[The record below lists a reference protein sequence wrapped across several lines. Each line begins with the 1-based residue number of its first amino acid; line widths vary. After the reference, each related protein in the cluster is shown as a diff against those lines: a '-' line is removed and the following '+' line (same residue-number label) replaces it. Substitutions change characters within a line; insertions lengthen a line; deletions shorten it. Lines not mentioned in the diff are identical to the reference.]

1 MELSRR
7 ELLRATAAA
16 AVFGA
21 GCARES
27 SGAGNRAA
35 SAITGSIVG
44 QDDARGHRLR
54 NGVSASTA
62 SARESEIPLVI
73 VGGGI
78 AGLSAAWTFA
88 RAGVR
93 DFALFEL
100 EDEHGGTS
108 RAGRGSYSAHPWG
121 AHYLPIPT
129 REQRTACA
137 LLADMGVLRGFD
149 ERGTAVVAEEHRLRA
164 PAERLFWA
172 GEWSEGLFLEAGA
185 SAADLG
191 QLARFEAQVRELAA
205 RRDDEGLRWFTLPLA
220 QGSRCAD
227 VLALDALSMA
237 QWLDLHEF
245 HSSRLRWYVEYA
257 CRDDFGAKL
266 EQVSAFAALHYF
278 AARGRDDESTHY
290 LTWPEGNAR
299 LARHLARALGA
310 DSRAAALVTELEPL
324 ADHVRVTWWD
334 ARANEARVTRAQHVI
349 CAVPRLVA
357 RRIVRELASE
367 TSALE
372 YSPWVVAHLELSRA
386 PASRGHPQCW
396 DNVLYES
403 ESLGYVV
410 DTHQLD
416 RSELG
421 QGWTWYRPFCD
432 ADPRAARTAV
442 LGRDW
447 SSWRDEVLR
456 DLAPAHVDLEEL
468 VESIDVWRWGHA
480 MIRPRPG
487 FLASRTRGEL
497 PARLGRIAFAG
508 CDLGG
513 LPLFEEA
520 QWSGVRA
527 AESLLAERGVSFE
540 SCL

>member
-16 AVFGA
+16 TFPAILGA
-21 GCARES
+21 SCARS
-27 SGAGNRAA
+27 S
-35 SAITGSIVG
+35 SANAGSISGSIRG

-54 NGVSASTA
+54 ENTPASTT

-88 RAGVR
+88 RAGLR

-100 EDEHGGTS
+100 EDETGGTS
-108 RAGRGSYSAHPWG
+108 RAGRGRYSAHPWG

-149 ERGTAVVAEEHRLRA
+149 EHGTALVAEEHRLRA

-185 SAADLG
+185 SSGDLG
-191 QLARFEAQVRELAA
+191 ELQRFEAQVRELAA
-205 RRDDEGLRWFTLPLA
+205 RRDEEGLRWFTLPLA

-237 QWLDLHEF
+237 QWLDAHGF
-245 HSSRLRWYVEYA
+245 HSTRLRWYVEYA

-299 LARHLARALGA
+299 LAQHLARALGPQ
-310 DSRAAALVTELEPL
+310 SRVAAVVTEIEPRE
-324 ADHVRVTWWD
+324 DCVRVTWWD
-334 ARANEARVTRAQHVI
+334 ARASELCVTRAEHVV
-349 CAVPRLVA
+349 CAVPRFVA
-357 RRIVRELASE
+357 RRLVRALASE
-367 TSALE
+367 TAPLE

-386 PASRGHPQCW
+386 PASRGHAQCW

-432 ADPRAARTAV
+432 ADPRAARTA
-442 LGRDW
+442 LSARDW

-456 DLAPAHVDLEEL
+456 DLAPAHIGLEEL
-468 VESIDVWRWGHA
+468 VEAIDVWRWGHA

-487 FLASRTRGEL
+487 FLTSRTRGEL
-497 PARLGRIAFAG
+497 PAQLGRIAFAG

-513 LPLFEEA
+513 LALFEEA

-527 AESLLAERGVSFE
+527 AESLLAARGVSFE